1 MNVVHQIAQ
10 NKKKQ
15 EYRVDQKVSLII
27 TAITLSTAN
36 QFSWF
41 LTHIH
46 YRKYA
51 TGESIV
57 STLNKVSVIALSCK
71 IWIAIHL
78 RNLTFVVIIVTFY
91 QNFMK
96 IKQNHTW

>member
-36 QFSWF
+36 QFS
-41 LTHIH
+41 
-46 YRKYA
+46 
-51 TGESIV
+51 
-57 STLNKVSVIALSCK
+57 
-71 IWIAIHL
+71 
-78 RNLTFVVIIVTFY
+78 
-91 QNFMK
+91 
-96 IKQNHTW
+96 